1 MEQVGARTL
10 LVVEDDPAILELVRE
25 SLRAE
30 GYRVAVAEDFPAAAA
45 ALGHAQFDLV
55 LADAL
60 GAATPD
66 ARAQRWA
73 TLERLRDLAGSAAV
87 VIFTAYSAG
96 DFAGYRERGFSDL
109 LLKPFDIDG
118 LLETVR
124 RNLPGTRMA
133 APLDADAGRRGTAL
147 GQRGIGLTSDQPSA
161 VGK

>member
-1 MEQVGARTL
+1 MEQVGVYTL

-30 GYRVAVAEDFPAAAA
+30 GYRVAVAADFPAAAA
-45 ALGHAQFDLV
+45 ALGHTQFDLV

-60 GAATPD
+60 GAATAD
-66 ARAQRWA
+66 ARANRWA

-87 VIFTAYSAG
+87 VIFTAYSAV

-109 LLKPFDIDG
+109 LLKPFDLDE

-124 RNLPGTRMA
+124 RNLPGAGLA
-133 APLDADAGRRGTAL
+133 APIDADAGREGAAL
-147 GQRGIGLTSDQPSA
+147 EQSGIGQSA
-161 VGK
+161 